1 VDGEPNVEEEI
12 LLEAAEEGI
21 VIEQPLSSGR
31 QLLPIVDQEVER
43 GEVSIGQSKA
53 PAGQISNDNMRI
65 ADESGMR
72 SSGSY
77 LVHAEL
83 EPRVQEDVKLQADKT
98 QMGLCFNNAV
108 EASRGQ
114 NSNNGMAIV
123 KQVAKVD
130 SALLTVPTELDFRLH
145 HLVETGCDGPLGGAY
160 KSQHQVS
167 DKSKQLIHFTDISDE
182 SSCDSF
188 DWGDDGG
195 DFSMSLGR
203 GHEEDSEDESLW
215 YPRTGRGPDT
225 YNDIELEM
233 ENTVVVT
240 ATMATV
246 SNEEKHKASLFAA
259 LETTSVSLE
268 ANRVVSDVP
277 INSGRSLLV
286 VPDLRMSEL
295 PIPLDLVVLPEYKSP
310 CYTTPEQE
318 PHELEQQQPVPL
330 PNVSER
336 KHGGKKVSF
345 SEPSVIW
352 NAQINTT
359 KEKEEKLIPVQYHR
373 EPPKKAA
380 LLANLDQYGLKPVEY
395 RGAFYGNLKDVPPW
409 PMISAGLI
417 FDGKMEG
424 VEVGM
429 LPVLKFLLYFLSM
442 KSYAFRSWT
451 FITNVVN
458 LTFLHLQ

>member
-1 VDGEPNVEEEI
+1 
-12 LLEAAEEGI
+12 
-21 VIEQPLSSGR
+21 
-31 QLLPIVDQEVER
+31 
-43 GEVSIGQSKA
+43 
-53 PAGQISNDNMRI
+53 
-65 ADESGMR
+65 
-72 SSGSY
+72 
-77 LVHAEL
+77 
-83 EPRVQEDVKLQADKT
+83 
-98 QMGLCFNNAV
+98 MGLCSNITV

-123 KQVAKVD
+123 RQVAKVD
-130 SALLTVPTELDFRLH
+130 SALLTIPPELDFRLH
-145 HLVETGCDGPLGGAY
+145 HLVETGCDGPVGGAY

-182 SSCDSF
+182 SSGDSF

-195 DFSMSLGR
+195 DFSMSSGR

-225 YNDIELEM
+225 HTDVELEM
-233 ENTVVVT
+233 ENTVVAT

-268 ANRVVSDVP
+268 ANRIVSDVP
-277 INSGRSLLV
+277 INTGRSLLG
-286 VPDLRMSEL
+286 VPDLRMTEL
-295 PIPLDLVVLPEYKSP
+295 PTPLDLVVVPEYKSP

-336 KHGGKKVSF
+336 KYGGKKVSF
-345 SEPSVIW
+345 SEPSVIR
-352 NAQINTT
+352 NAQIDTT
-359 KEKEEKLIPVQYHR
+359 EEEEEEKLIPVQYHR

-380 LLANLDQYGLKPVEY
+380 LLANLDQYDLKPVEY
-395 RGAFYGNLKDVPPW
+395 RGAFYGNSKDVPPW
-409 PMISAGLI
+409 PIISAGLI

-451 FITNVVN
+451 FITSVVN